1 MNKTGEI
8 EMTIYIIYFSLF
20 HVSHLWLLYM
30 NRGTTMEV
38 EMTILKIVHHES
50 SAMLLNIYIIGGTT
64 SVGLQQL
71 FIMSHLHC
79 YLTCI

>member
-8 EMTIYIIYFSLF
+8 EMTIYIIYFTLF

-38 EMTILKIVHHES
+38 EMTILKIVYGVSDLQCSNCS
-50 SAMLLNIYIIGGTT
+50 S
-64 SVGLQQL
+64 
-71 FIMSHLHC
+71 
-79 YLTCI
+79 

>member
-8 EMTIYIIYFSLF
+8 EMTIYIIYFTLF

-38 EMTILKIVHHES
+38 EMTILKIVYGVSDLQCNNCS
-50 SAMLLNIYIIGGTT
+50 S
-64 SVGLQQL
+64 
-71 FIMSHLHC
+71 
-79 YLTCI
+79 